1 MSVPAEKLTN
11 AFTSVQENLEA
22 QIEMYKHINELSDKQ
37 LESANNIIKEMES
50 KSKLQDD
57 LIESL
62 SAMNDRYEILL
73 KQRDDFIESL
83 KF

>member
-73 KQRDDFIESL
+73 KQRDDFIQSL